1 MPRRWLRCAANNVLL
16 AGLRKTADR
25 LIGLS
30 AAIGALGLIVEVAVI
45 LVDVVGRALGSPLFG
60 SQDLITMTMV
70 IVVFGG
76 MAICDRRGGHISV
89 DLFERYYPRLMN
101 RLIDIAAALVG
112 AVIFAGI
119 AYAVYESAKISVM
132 LNLSTNLLKLE
143 KAWFQHALSVFA
155 LLTALG
161 LLLRAVELSLT
172 GRDVR
177 KERST

>member
-1 MPRRWLRCAANNVLL
+1 
-16 AGLRKTADR
+16 
-25 LIGLS
+25 
-30 AAIGALGLIVEVAVI
+30 
-45 LVDVVGRALGSPLFG
+45 
-60 SQDLITMTMV
+60 MTMV

-101 RLIDIAAALVG
+101 RLIDIAAALIG

-119 AYAVYESAKISVM
+119 AYAVNESAKISVM
-132 LNLSTNLLKLE
+132 LNLSTNLLTLQ
-143 KAWFQHALSVFA
+143 KAWFQNALSVFA

-161 LLLRAVELSLT
+161 LLLRAVELSVS

-177 KERST
+177 KERKA